1 MNVFHPNQLST
12 RCEVGK
18 FWLTVVLGVV
28 VQTRWLNLAKFRRSW
43 QAYRNEFFCKLPLI
57 VWIFFFL
64 SFTVWLCF
72 HFHFQ
77 FGIQYHLLIISNF
90 FNIFNYNH
98 IDFHSNRDVDDVHD
112 MMDDISEQTELA
124 NEISDAIST
133 SVGFGQDYDEVSL
146 NFFVFV
152 FFLC

>member
-1 MNVFHPNQLST
+1 MILHSLS
-12 RCEVGK
+12 
-18 FWLTVVLGVV
+18 
-28 VQTRWLNLAKFRRSW
+28 
-43 QAYRNEFFCKLPLI
+43 
-57 VWIFFFL
+57 L
-64 SFTVWLCF
+64 SIWYSISSFN
-72 HFHFQ
+72 HF
-77 FGIQYHLLIISNF
+77 NF
-90 FNIFNYNH
+90 FNIFNHNH

>member
-1 MNVFHPNQLST
+1 MTLHSLSLSI
-12 RCEVGK
+12 
-18 FWLTVVLGVV
+18 W
-28 VQTRWLNLAKFRRSW
+28 
-43 QAYRNEFFCKLPLI
+43 YLI
-57 VWIFFFL
+57 S
-64 SFTVWLCF
+64 SFN
-72 HFHFQ
+72 HF
-77 FGIQYHLLIISNF
+77 NF
-90 FNIFNYNH
+90 FNIFNHNH